1 MRSSL
6 LINLEHAGVHNQT
19 HEAVVEPNFVFLVS
33 SIGLAVFFLPLAS
46 VLGFRLRG
54 RTFLHG
60 RLILLRL
67 TLSLLKPR
75 SSCPGASRGLQILA
89 T

>member
-19 HEAVVEPNFVFLVS
+19 HEAVVKPNLVFLIPP
-33 SIGLAVFFLPLAS
+33 IGLAVSFIPLAF

-60 RLILLRL
+60 RLIPLRL
-67 TLSLLKPR
+67 TF
-75 SSCPGASRGLQILA
+75 SS
-89 T
+89 

>member
-1 MRSSL
+1 MRLSL

-19 HEAVVEPNFVFLVS
+19 HEAAFEANFVSLIP
-33 SIGLAVFFLPLAS
+33 SIGLAVSFLALAS

-54 RTFLHG
+54 WTFLHG

-67 TLSLLKPR
+67 AFL
-75 SSCPGASRGLQILA
+75 
-89 T
+89 